1 MMIANRTAQTR
12 ATIKPHANGET
23 YWLLAVTAA
32 FLVIHLVAWT
42 ILGHAS
48 RVDLPD
54 SQLETIGR
62 SCD

>member
-12 ATIKPHANGET
+12 VTIKPHANGEIC
-23 YWLLAVTAA
+23 WLLAVAA
-32 FLVIHLVAWT
+32 TFFVVHLVAWT
-42 ILGHAS
+42 ILGLAS

-54 SQLETIGR
+54 SQLEMTCR

>member
-23 YWLLAVTAA
+23 CWLLAVAAA
-32 FLVIHLVAWT
+32 FFVVHLVAWT

-54 SQLETIGR
+54 SQLETICR